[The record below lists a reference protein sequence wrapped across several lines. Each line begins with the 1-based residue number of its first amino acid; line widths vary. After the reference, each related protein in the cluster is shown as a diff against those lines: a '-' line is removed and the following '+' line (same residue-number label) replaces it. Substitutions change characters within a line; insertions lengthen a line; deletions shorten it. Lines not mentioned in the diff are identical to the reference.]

1 MRTSAG
7 EVAAPPKRSAQVRH
21 LPRPQPHLGWTA
33 IQEKESA
40 ATNVVNCSDWRA
52 VWGVKPTTRS
62 TARRWAPAPW
72 LDDDLQQITVAYLR
86 LPDWPLA
93 AFGAVPRALDAA
105 LGAVPRA
112 LHASPAFVACA
123 LDAAPHAVACWS
135 PESQSRRS
143 EGRGA
148 VLGPQLQ
155 TPLVPRTPNLVWR
168 VPEWKIFDATEFLV
182 HPFPSCLAPFWHKN
196 KQLVSGKLQEGTF

>member
-1 MRTSAG
+1 MLSTAQIGGRVWASADD
-7 EVAAPPKRSAQVRH
+7 PF
-21 LPRPQPHLGWTA
+21 
-33 IQEKESA
+33 
-40 ATNVVNCSDWRA
+40 
-52 VWGVKPTTRS
+52 

-86 LPDWPLA
+86 LPAWPRA

-155 TPLVPRTPNLVWR
+155 TPLVPRTPNLVRR

-196 KQLVSGKLQEGTF
+196 KQPVSGSCKRGHFENEGQATLPRKSTSKQHEAHC